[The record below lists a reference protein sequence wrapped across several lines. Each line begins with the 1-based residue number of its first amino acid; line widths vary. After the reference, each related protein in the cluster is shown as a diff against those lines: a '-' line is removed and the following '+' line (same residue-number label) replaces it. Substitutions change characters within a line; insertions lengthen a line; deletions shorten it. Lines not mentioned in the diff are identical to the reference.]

1 MKTIISLLL
10 LLLISQYSCS
20 PTEPEEK
27 RVSPPDTTS
36 QNFSFETV
44 EFGNGYASSDFEDVW
59 VFDEN
64 NIWAVGYL
72 YLENKPLNIMRW
84 DGKKWYPYSRQFNTN
99 GISGIWAKDTSEIY
113 FASGLVLKYKNGTI
127 AWEDFSKLNFTN
139 NQGVDKIW
147 GSSEKNIWGV
157 GWWGTIVHFD
167 GKEWKQIE
175 YDRKWLFF
183 SITGNKETGIA
194 YALARSSDD
203 GFIIVELSEGG
214 AKIIY
219 DGSKDEQALR
229 SIQMKYYEDKLYLGD
244 LDMRSTKAW
253 YYDLE
258 TKKAVI
264 QRDFRGTELNVGI
277 SQIAMIKNNDIY
289 YIGESLDG
297 LQGTLIHYNGKHY
310 KGFIGQFNSLSNY
323 GGAHTDGNICVT
335 VGFHNNK
342 AFLTKIRRN

>member
-1 MKTIISLLL
+1 MKIIISILLL
-10 LLLISQYSCS
+10 LLLTQYSCS
-20 PTEPEEK
+20 TTEPEEK
-27 RVSPPDTTS
+27 KVFPPDTTS

-219 DGSKDEQALR
+219 DGSKDEPSLR
-229 SIQMKYYEDKLYLGD
+229 SRRMKYYEGKLYLGGAD
-244 LDMRSTKAW
+244 IRSTKVW

-258 TKKAVI
+258 TKKAVL
-264 QRDFRGTELNVGI
+264 QKDFIGTELNI
-277 SQIAMIKNNDIY
+277 DIFSIAMIRNNDIY
-289 YIGESLDG
+289 YVGRSFGKGALV
-297 LQGTLIHYNGKHY
+297 HFNGKTY
-310 KGFIGQFNSLSNY
+310 KRFQDELSSTENY